1 MKMRLLI
8 VRHGLTTWN
17 TEGRFQGQTDV
28 PLNHTGRRQA
38 AALAK
43 RLAGEQI
50 DAAYAS
56 DLSRAWETATTIIA
70 QHDCPL
76 HPEPGLRE
84 MSFGDWEGLTY
95 AEIQERDAQLL
106 AHWEADELTVSAPA
120 GETLQQIAQR
130 VQSVLARL
138 IANHPEGTAL
148 LVAHGGSLQVL
159 LCQALGLPLQSYWQ
173 FHLDQAS
180 LSEVRFYPQGAILN
194 LFNDTCHLE
203 NQE

>member
-8 VRHGLTTWN
+8 ARHGLTTWN

-38 AALAK
+38 DALAK
-43 RLAGEQI
+43 RLAGEHI
-50 DAAYAS
+50 DVVYAS
-56 DLSRAWETATTIIA
+56 DLSRAWETATTIVT
-70 QHDCPL
+70 HHTCLL
-76 HPEPGLRE
+76 HAEPGLRE

-95 AEIQERDAQLL
+95 TEIQERDAQLL
-106 AHWEADELTVSAPA
+106 AHWEADELNVSAPA

-130 VQSVLARL
+130 VQTVLERL
-138 IANHPEGTAL
+138 IVDHPDETVL
-148 LVAHGGSLQVL
+148 LVAHGGALQVL
-159 LCQALGLPLQSYWQ
+159 LCLALGLSPQSYWQ

-180 LSEVRFYPQGAILN
+180 LSEVRIYPQGAILN

-203 NQE
+203 NQK